1 MNQVETE
8 DQPATKGRTFSS
20 LLIATGF
27 VLLGLFAGQLIG
39 FLISLLLFN
48 FDLQYIAE
56 MTTNPTAHPNAKLP
70 LLIMQAGGTLF
81 GFILAPILH
90 RRLIDQKSEGAW
102 FQTSLLNPTLLF
114 TVFFIMIAFMTANA
128 VVIEWNM
135 NFDFGKFST
144 SFEEWAQAKEEQLRQ
159 LTEYLTQFNDISSLL
174 AGLLVIAVLP
184 AIGEEVVFRG
194 VLQRKLNFLTAN
206 HHIAI
211 WTAAIFFSAIHLQFY
226 GFLPRMLLGALFGYI
241 YYWSGNLWYPIF
253 AHFVNNGFTLVMLY
267 LYQQKTTDINLES
280 TDAIHWSSALA
291 AFMIGAALLFY
302 FKRSILKLRRS
313 YDGQ

>member
-8 DQPATKGRTFSS
+8 DQPATKGRAFSS

-39 FLISLLLFN
+39 FLISLLLFG

-56 MTTNPTAHPNAKLP
+56 ITTNPTAYPEAKLP
-70 LLIMQAGGTLF
+70 LLIMQAGSTLF

-90 RRLIDQKSEGAW
+90 RRLIDQKSESTW
-102 FQTSLLNPTLLF
+102 FQISSLNPSLLF
-114 TVFFIMIAFMTANA
+114 TVFFIMIAFMIANA

-144 SFEEWAQAKEEQLRQ
+144 SFEEWAQAKEEQLRH
-159 LTEYLTQFNDISSLL
+159 LTEYITQFNNVSSLL
-174 AGLLVIAVLP
+174 AGLIVIAVLP

-194 VLQRKLNFLTAN
+194 VLQRKLNFITGN
-206 HHIAI
+206 PHIAI

-226 GFLPRMLLGALFGYI
+226 GFFPRMLLGALFGYI

-267 LYQQKTTDINLES
+267 LYQQKATDINLES
-280 TDAIHWSSALA
+280 TNAVPWSSALT
-291 AFMIGAALLFY
+291 AFIVGAALLYY
-302 FKRSILKLRRS
+302 FKRSVLRKS
-313 YDGQ
+313 YDEQ